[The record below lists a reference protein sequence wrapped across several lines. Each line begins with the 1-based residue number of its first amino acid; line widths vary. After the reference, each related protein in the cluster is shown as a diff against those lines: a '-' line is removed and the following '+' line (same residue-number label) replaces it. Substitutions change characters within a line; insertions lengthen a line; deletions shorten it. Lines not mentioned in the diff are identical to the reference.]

1 MAKLAIVKICMEA
14 AMTAPVRAGDRERDR
29 TAALLGQAFTE
40 GYLALNKYEERLQMA
55 FAAPTT
61 DALRALT
68 ADLPVAALRRND
80 PRRRAAQQAALR
92 RSVQIHLGGYA
103 AMVAIVL
110 TVWLAVGVTA
120 GEWYFWPIWPIL
132 GAGIGVVAHAVTA
145 RSARPGS
152 HSGSALT
159 GLAGPAWPACWSG
172 AGPRS
177 WR

>member
-1 MAKLAIVKICMEA
+1 
-14 AMTAPVRAGDRERDR
+14 MTAPVRAGDREREH

-40 GYLALNKYEERLQMA
+40 GYLAMNEYEERLQSA
-55 FAAPTT
+55 FSAHAT
-61 DALRALT
+61 DELRALT

-80 PRRRAAQQAALR
+80 PRRRAARQAALR

-132 GAGIGVVAHAVTA
+132 GAGIGVVAHTVTA

-152 HSGSALT
+152 HSGPALA
-159 GLAGPAWPACWSG
+159 GLASPAWPGCWSG
-172 AGPRS
+172 ADRRS